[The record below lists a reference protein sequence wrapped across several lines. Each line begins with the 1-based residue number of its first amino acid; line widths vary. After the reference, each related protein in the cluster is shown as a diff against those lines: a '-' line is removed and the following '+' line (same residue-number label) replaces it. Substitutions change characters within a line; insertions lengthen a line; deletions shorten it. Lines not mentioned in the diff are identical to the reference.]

1 MTLTDSEYEKL
12 REDFTRARN
21 YSEKVASFIK
31 YGISNLTIYKN
42 TATGKYGRITEPF
55 AMWLEETNSM
65 SLEDIA
71 EVKNSSIRTYEGRP
85 NRRDIQITSIEPE
98 TTDEF
103 EILFATSYK
112 ALSEGGEALFYNSL
126 IQTYNSSTK
135 ASPLLEQAIRLELK
149 DMADSILKC
158 NSLAFR

>member
-1 MTLTDSEYEKL
+1 
-12 REDFTRARN
+12 
-21 YSEKVASFIK
+21 
-31 YGISNLTIYKN
+31 
-42 TATGKYGRITEPF
+42 
-55 AMWLEETNSM
+55 MWLEETNSM